1 MRFYLVFSG
10 YLLIRQ
16 YLVVSMTAA
25 VVLRAASCDPM
36 NLSLL
41 LARSP
46 FQSGDPA
53 PARSAPQARTT
64 AAKSK
69 PPGKPPQSQPHKLPP
84 RLFPS
89 NLSRPLSSTANPQAA
104 RR

>member
-1 MRFYLVFSG
+1 MRFYLVFFA
-10 YLLIRQ
+10 LLVNSQ
-16 YLVVSMTAA
+16 
-25 VVLRAASCDPM
+25 VLSAFHEHRVRPRGAFRHPT
-36 NLSLL
+36 NLILL

-46 FQSGDPA
+46 SRSGDPA

-69 PPGKPPQSQPHKLPP
+69 PPGKPPQSRTHKSPP

-104 RR
+104 TK